1 MSTPIMDKLASVEK
15 RYQDIEKLMSDPEVA
30 VDYPRVQVLAKEHAS
45 LKNLAVLS
53 TQYREVI
60 LAIQETET
68 LSREESDRD
77 IAALAREELGELE
90 IQKQSIEGSLRI
102 ALLPKDPNDDKNV
115 IVEVRAGT
123 GGDEAGL
130 FAADLY
136 RMYNRYAQ
144 RQGWGVDVIN
154 SNETGLG
161 SIKEIIFK
169 IDGEGAYSRLKH
181 ESGVLRVQRVP
192 VTESSGRVHTS
203 AATVA
208 VLPEA
213 EEVDLEVDQ
222 DDLQID
228 IFHSSGHGGQ
238 NVQKVATAIR
248 ITHKPT
254 GVVAVCQDE
263 RSQLKNKQKAMSVL
277 RSRLLAMEIEKQ
289 QKEITDARRLQ
300 VGTGDRS
307 AKILTYNFPQNRVT
321 DHRIS
326 MTTHNLDL
334 VRDGDLEGFIE
345 ALIAEEQRQSLE
357 KSGL

>member
-1 MSTPIMDKLASVEK
+1 MRPVYSEK
-15 RYQDIEKLMSDPEVA
+15 TIPQKCLDERAAD
-30 VDYPRVQVLAKEHAS
+30 
-45 LKNLAVLS
+45 
-53 TQYREVI
+53 VI
-60 LAIQETET
+60 LAIQDTAA

-77 IAALAREELGELE
+77 IAALAREELVELE
-90 IQKQSIEGSLRI
+90 IQKESIEDSLRI

-136 RMYNRYAQ
+136 RMYHRYAQ

-181 ESGVLRVQRVP
+181 ESGVHRVQRVP

-213 EEVDLEVDQ
+213 EEVDIEVDQ

-254 GVVAVCQDE
+254 GIVAVCQDE
-263 RSQLKNKQKAMSVL
+263 RSQHKNKEKAMSVL

-307 AKILTYNFPQNRVT
+307 AKIRTYNFPQNRVT

-326 MTTHNLDL
+326 LTTHNLDL